1 MLVNGGVN
9 SVVSATLLVKA
20 LKSTDQVTA
29 LYIDS
34 GFMRKNEGVQVEK
47 TLKSVG
53 LDMKSM
59 SM

>member
-9 SVVSATLLVKA
+9 SVVSATLLQKA
-20 LKSTDQVTA
+20 LKADQVTA

-34 GFMRKNEGVQVEK
+34 GFMRKNESAQVEK
-47 TLKSVG
+47 ALKSVG